1 MADENLL
8 TEDDGDD
15 DIVIIEE
22 EPQGEAIADDKPAAA
37 EPPADDADADDDD
50 ERLGANE
57 ADTEEGLTPAQIK
70 RRERKMRERMAREA
84 QERELA
90 DLRAFRQAA
99 EPRLAALEGNAL
111 GLNAA
116 QLEARIIQAR
126 NTATQ
131 AEVIRERA
139 EAAGNV
145 SDTIEAIRLRDQANA
160 ELQQLQ
166 PALANLQ
173 QLRAQAQ
180 QVQQAP
186 VQQPQVNS
194 AANELAE
201 AWKAANP
208 WYDDNGTDANS
219 LATKQI
225 AAQLAREGFNGGTLG
240 YWQELTRRCNGVV
253 QLDTA
258 PAQAA
263 TRQQGRKSPPTGQR
277 GESVAPG
284 SNSQRQFYLSPE
296 RKQAMIDMG
305 VWDDPAQRKEW
316 AKRYAEYD
324 RQQAAGQ

>member
-15 DIVIIEE
+15 IVIIEE
-22 EPQGEAIADDKPAAA
+22 EPQGETVADEKPAAA
-37 EPPADDADADDDD
+37 AAEVSDEDDDD

-57 ADTEEGLTPAQIK
+57 SDTEEGLTPAQIK
-70 RRERKMRERMAREA
+70 RRERKMRERAAREA

-126 NTATQ
+126 NTAAT
-131 AEVIRERA
+131 AEQIRERA
-139 EAAGNV
+139 EAQGNV

-186 VQQPQVNS
+186 VQQPQVNN

-201 AWKAANP
+201 AWKTANP

-258 PAQAA
+258 SAQQGQPAL
-263 TRQQGRKSPPTGQR
+263 RQQGRKSPPTGQR
-277 GESVAPG
+277 GESIAPG